1 MWSLNWPLVLAKPPR
16 LSHSHSS
23 SQKSISNLVKK
34 ISDVDFSKDMF
45 SWWVRFDGVSFN
57 KAVSSVFGMRDL
69 QHSSEWVSLTLRLFC
84 KKMCS
89 CISSIS
95 SVIRSWLD
103 HQPFFF
109 FSSIHKKNG
118 PHRLCSR
125 RQLHCPGRN
134 EILTEEH
141 PEKKQTNKKKHIGC
155 TLNES
160 WLLELLHSDGFGGRW
175 CWCGALGRME
185 CFNGNA
191 ETCAVKGKYF
201 SVPTSPFWRSLHALG
216 CDKIPND
223 NNQGIV
229 CVETMPNVF

>member
-34 ISDVDFSKDMF
+34 FSDVDFSKDMC

-69 QHSSEWVSLTLRLFC
+69 QHSSEWVSLTLRLFR

-109 FSSIHKKNG
+109 YAQGDNFIAPVEMRSSLRSTQKKNKK
-118 PHRLCSR
+118 
-125 RQLHCPGRN
+125 
-134 EILTEEH
+134 T
-141 PEKKQTNKKKHIGC
+141 KQTKKKHIGC

-216 CDKIPND
+216 CDKIPSD